1 MRLALLFGLLL
12 LPFALVA
19 CGGSGDSDPTPIPSP
34 TNSPDSS
41 PAATPVV
48 VDDEGYLAVVCSG
61 LSAFSDAVLVAKTA
75 DEISAVVRQYIADLE
90 QVSPPEDVMPFHQGF
105 IQYLSDSVDEPT
117 VLLTNPPPLPEQS
130 VRQRLAGKE
139 SSVSECRNLVLFGE
153 REGES

>member
-1 MRLALLFGLLL
+1 MRLALLSGLLL

-19 CGGSGDSDPTPIPSP
+19 CGGSGDSDPTQIPS
-34 TNSPDSS
+34 SS
-41 PAATPVV
+41 PPPDTSPAPSPVA

-75 DEISAVVRQYIADLE
+75 DEISAVVRQYIADL
-90 QVSPPEDVMPFHQGF
+90 QQIAPPEDVAPFHRDF

-117 VLLTNPPPLPEQS
+117 VLLTSPPPLPEQS

-139 SSVSECRNLVLFGE
+139 STVSECRNLVLFGE
-153 REGES
+153 REEES